1 VIKLGEAGPRV
12 PRLNITA
19 NGSDGPLT
27 LTANDPLTIV
37 ATFDAGELNANRPGE
52 VFIGVETPEGRLW
65 LDAAAQRFVPGL
77 RAVYGGPLSSAG
89 PVTLVDLPNV
99 SSLPAGRYWWFVWV
113 DYDVNGVPN
122 GGTFDVVLT
131 TIE

>member
-1 VIKLGEAGPRV
+1 
-12 PRLNITA
+12 
-19 NGSDGPLT
+19 
-27 LTANDPLTIV
+27 
-37 ATFDAGELNANRPGE
+37 
-52 VFIGVETPEGRLW
+52 
-65 LDAAAQRFVPGL
+65 
-77 RAVYGGPLSSAG
+77 LSSAG

-113 DYDVNGVPN
+113 DYEVNGVPN